1 MKVKELIEILKNVDE
16 DLDVIIQEDGEGNYY
31 SPLDGYFEGEYVI
44 NNTWSCEILD
54 EEDEEQI
61 NCIVLV
67 PVNQKVSKYEKS
79 NQFNSS
85 FNCDVIHINSVV
97 LYMILTMEKL
107 YLKNIHHHTLSIIHK
122 I

>member
-67 PVNQKVSKYEKS
+67 PVN
-79 NQFNSS
+79 
-85 FNCDVIHINSVV
+85 
-97 LYMILTMEKL
+97 
-107 YLKNIHHHTLSIIHK
+107 
-122 I
+122 